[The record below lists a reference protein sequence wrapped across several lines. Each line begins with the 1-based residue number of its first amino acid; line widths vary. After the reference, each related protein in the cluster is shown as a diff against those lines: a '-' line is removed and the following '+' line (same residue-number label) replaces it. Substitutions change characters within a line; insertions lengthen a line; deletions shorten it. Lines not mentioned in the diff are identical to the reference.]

1 MINPMAT
8 VILNHRVEDYKKWRP
23 VFDADTRR
31 RTEAGMKN
39 EKVFRSADDPNN
51 IYIIADVADPSTT
64 AKMMNDPDL
73 AAKMKEGGVISK
85 PTVTVLNHT

>member
-1 MINPMAT
+1 MAT

-23 VFDADTRR
+23 VFDADDRR
-31 RTEAGMKN
+31 RKDGGMTN

-51 IYIIADVADPSTT
+51 IYIIAELADVSILD
-64 AKMMNDPDL
+64 KMMDDPDL

-85 PTVTVLNHT
+85 PTFTVLNQA